1 MTEAFGQA
9 QCRDVDVLAQRAFG
23 QPLAQENAAAG
34 NQEAGLRQ
42 RPMAADEVALRDAI
56 AVQENDIVACCRQ
69 SAAVARHGGAKAV
82 VRLPDMFQ
90 GHRRPGGQAL
100 DAVPRV
106 GSRAVISDNDFE
118 ILVVL

>member
-1 MTEAFGQA
+1 VAQAFAHAHAG
-9 QCRDVDVLAQRAFG
+9 DVDVFAQNALG
-23 QPLAQENAAAG
+23 EPLAQQDAAAG

-42 RPMAADEVALRDAI
+42 RPVAADEVALRDAI

-69 SAAVARHGGAKAV
+69 RAAVARHGGAKAF

-90 GHRRPGGQAL
+90 GHRRPGGQAF